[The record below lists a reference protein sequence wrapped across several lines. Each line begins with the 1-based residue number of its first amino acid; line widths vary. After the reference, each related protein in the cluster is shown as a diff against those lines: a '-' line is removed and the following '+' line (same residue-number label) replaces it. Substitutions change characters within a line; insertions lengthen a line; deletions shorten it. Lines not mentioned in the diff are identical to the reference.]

1 MLLSVDLLCLF
12 YFEMEYHEENQNKLF
27 KNYKQA
33 EGTKENETG
42 GRGQGICF
50 FSLLQD
56 LSSLA
61 RIKPRAGKHQ
71 GLPTGPPENSQN
83 TTFKTRFR
91 TKTG

>member
-1 MLLSVDLLCLF
+1 MKKIKTNFLKTT
-12 YFEMEYHEENQNKLF
+12 NKQ
-27 KNYKQA
+27 KAPK
-33 EGTKENETG
+33 KM
-42 GRGQGICF
+42 RQGDGDRAYAF

-56 LSSLA
+56 LSSMA

-71 GLPTGPPENSQN
+71 GLPNGLLENSQN